1 MKTQP
6 ERILKIGCV
15 ADDFTGAADAASFLS
30 SGGLNTLLLTQIP
43 EHNVL
48 VPIQSYDAV
57 VIAQKTRSIPPAEAV
72 AKVGAAF
79 RWLSKQNT
87 RQLYFKYCST
97 FDSTD
102 KGNIGPVLD
111 DLLETYR
118 QSYTILCPALPINGR
133 TVKNG
138 ELLVDG
144 APLHVSAMKNHPLTP
159 MQESRLERLMSR
171 QSRYPC
177 FTLTHRQLS
186 LPAAEIAAAAK
197 KYAEQYRRFYWAVD
211 YFTEEHGERI
221 AELFGGLRL
230 LSGGS
235 GLLAPLGRRL
245 ALSGGQAARPPEIHG
260 GQALILA
267 GSCSQATLSQ
277 VETFIKNGGAAVKLE
292 PERLLSGAQTS
303 DDLWGFIER
312 HRPSPAL
319 VYSSDA
325 NESVRRAQLLGKER
339 VAAAVEKAMADLGR
353 RAADSGF
360 GALIVAGGETSGA
373 VVQALGERAYSVG
386 KSVAPGVPVLIPLRR
401 RGLTLILK
409 SGNFGAPDFFADA
422 LRFAAKGC

>member
-1 MKTQP
+1 MNTQP

-30 SGGLNTLLLTQIP
+30 FGGLNTLLLTQIP

-48 VPIQSYDAV
+48 VPVQSYDAV

-79 RWLSKQNT
+79 HWLSKQNA

-159 MQESRLERLMSR
+159 IDR
-171 QSRYPC
+171 
-177 FTLTHRQLS
+177 
-186 LPAAEIAAAAK
+186 
-197 KYAEQYRRFYWAVD
+197 
-211 YFTEEHGERI
+211 
-221 AELFGGLRL
+221 
-230 LSGGS
+230 
-235 GLLAPLGRRL
+235 
-245 ALSGGQAARPPEIHG
+245 
-260 GQALILA
+260 
-267 GSCSQATLSQ
+267 
-277 VETFIKNGGAAVKLE
+277 
-292 PERLLSGAQTS
+292 
-303 DDLWGFIER
+303 
-312 HRPSPAL
+312 
-319 VYSSDA
+319 
-325 NESVRRAQLLGKER
+325 
-339 VAAAVEKAMADLGR
+339 
-353 RAADSGF
+353 
-360 GALIVAGGETSGA
+360 
-373 VVQALGERAYSVG
+373 
-386 KSVAPGVPVLIPLRR
+386 KSVV
-401 RGLTLILK
+401 
-409 SGNFGAPDFFADA
+409 
-422 LRFAAKGC
+422 